1 MSWNSFCI
9 ESPIRA
15 KALGTAVHENRGN
28 FLAKPYAAKPAAMP
42 QLEMAVRSGHGQFCP
57 ELTNYCPESDNPL
70 LFINFDRVLT
80 LYGNLPG

>member
-1 MSWNSFCI
+1 
-9 ESPIRA
+9 
-15 KALGTAVHENRGN
+15 
-28 FLAKPYAAKPAAMP
+28 MP

-57 ELTNYCPESDNPL
+57 ESTNYCPESDNPL